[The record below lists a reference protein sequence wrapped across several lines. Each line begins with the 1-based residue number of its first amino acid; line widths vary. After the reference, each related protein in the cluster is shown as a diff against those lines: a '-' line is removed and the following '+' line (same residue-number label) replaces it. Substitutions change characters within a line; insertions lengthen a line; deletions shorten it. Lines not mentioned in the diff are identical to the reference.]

1 MVNELNL
8 ILENSQNC
16 SLNENEIDFFA
27 QSVKNIFHKSVK
39 DSFQKYTFVSK
50 KVKNPKPWLGLQ
62 RQKDRKRFHAARKT
76 HSVKKK

>member
-16 SLNENEIDFFA
+16 SLNENQIDFFA

-39 DSFQKYTFVSK
+39 SSLKKYTYVSK
-50 KVKNPKPWLGLQ
+50 KVKNPKTLVRFAMSESQKKFPR
-62 RQKDRKRFHAARKT
+62 RQENAFCSKL
-76 HSVKKK
+76 